1 MLDENDTLHTTINDI
16 FRNDS
21 KSERDVKIEM
31 DDKKTENE
39 DDFLVHQAS
48 KEVRYIKLCSNP
60 AGQFKA
66 RFD

>member
-48 KEVRYIKLCSNP
+48 KEVRNIKLYSKP